1 MKTLLILCPVTIL
14 ALAAPSFAV
23 LTLDQESPVH
33 TNAVNTSTAPWVWQ
47 QEVTVGLAGP
57 LLQIDLYVINTGSA
71 GLFINAGA
79 PWQSDAH
86 DFTTTFAPTATGWTS
101 IDVSSAGLAFN
112 VNDHFVIGIQNTD
125 GGLGLGGGDVHPGGC
140 YDRGQ
145 PWLDIGN
152 GPFISEDLDFAF
164 RTYVPEPATAAL
176 LGLGSLIAIRRK
188 RKA

>member
-23 LTLDQESPVH
+23 LTLDQQSPDH
-33 TNAVNTSTAPWVWQ
+33 SNYVNTTTAPLVWQ

-57 LLQIDLYVINTGSA
+57 LLQIDLYVIETGSA

-86 DFTTTFAPTATGWTS
+86 DFTTTFAPTTTGWAS

-112 VNDHFVIGIQNTD
+112 VNDHFVIGIQNTN
-125 GGLGLGGGDVHPGGC
+125 GGLGLGGGYEPGGC
-140 YDRGQ
+140 YDGGQ
-145 PWLDIGN
+145 LWSDYGS
-152 GPFISEDLDFAF
+152 GPGIVADLDFAF